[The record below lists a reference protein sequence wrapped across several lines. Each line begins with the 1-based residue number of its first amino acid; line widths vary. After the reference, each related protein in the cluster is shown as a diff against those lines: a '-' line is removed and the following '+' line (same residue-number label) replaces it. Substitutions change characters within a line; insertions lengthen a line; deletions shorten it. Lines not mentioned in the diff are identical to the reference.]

1 MVNESR
7 LEKVFLFGIVGATIF
22 AIATFCRFLSISI
35 GWDIFTSNMAFLI
48 VLILGGVFYAL
59 IQLLLMDA
67 INIFF
72 KKKNSNKEIDLSV
85 EKITDTIEEAEQQKN
100 DVKIEESKEE
110 IKLIDN
116 EEKEFAEKVDIRE
129 KKIKEIRE
137 NKEKQESLIK
147 EEKLKIAFEYTI
159 EVLAPYVSE
168 NDMSILYKN
177 INLYTEKGDF
187 ENMKPITTKE
197 VTVKDLKHYG
207 WNLWNHFGT
216 KVNQENIALF
226 LKKTFEKKI
235 GAIKISSLTG
245 NLTVDGDEGIITI
258 KKSLNELEKVTID

>member
-1 MVNESR
+1 MENERS
-7 LEKVFLFGIVGATIF
+7 LEKVFLYGVVGVTIL

-35 GWDIFTSNMAFLI
+35 GWDNFTSNI
-48 VLILGGVFYAL
+48 VFIACVILCFSLYSL
-59 IQLLLMDA
+59 IQLVLMDFL
-67 INIFF
+67 NIFF
-72 KKKNSNKEIDLSV
+72 KKKIRKKEIDQSV
-85 EKITDTIEEAEQQKN
+85 EKITDNIEEVVQQKN
-100 DVKIEESKEE
+100 NVKLEEGKEE
-110 IKLIDN
+110 IKIMDN
-116 EEKEFAEKVDIRE
+116 EEKEFAEIIVASDKT
-129 KKIKEIRE
+129 IKEIRE

-177 INLYTEKGDF
+177 IKLYTEKGDF

-258 KKSLNELEKVTID
+258 KKSLNELEKVIID